1 MGKKN
6 KSAELLE
13 LFMQQRGI
21 KMKKKAIQFECPH
34 KDHKGH
40 IRLRSTGKEYVF
52 KCKLCRDKKVDLSI
66 VDRSKGEIGEQ
77 INAAYRTFKS
87 AIDLAKIQS
96 SSKDTKT
103 LEMLAST
110 LKKVWSTK
118 RVLKKILAPAK
129 GKKKFSKRGVNVA
142 QGGRSLFGGR

>member
-6 KSAELLE
+6 KSAELLD

-34 KDHKGH
+34 KDRKGN
-40 IRLRSTGKEYVF
+40 IKLRTTNKEYVF
-52 KCKLCRDKKVDLSI
+52 KCKICRDKKVDLSI
-66 VDRSKGEIGEQ
+66 VDKSKGEINDQ

-96 SSKDTKT
+96 SPKDTKT

-110 LKKVWSTK
+110 LKKIWSTK
-118 RVLKKILAPAK
+118 RVLKKILEPSK
-129 GKKKFSKRGVNVA
+129 GKKKFAKRGVNVV
-142 QGGRSLFGGR
+142 QGGRSLFR

>member
-1 MGKKN
+1 MSKKN

-34 KDHKGH
+34 KDRKGN
-40 IRLRSTGKEYVF
+40 IKLKTTNKMYVY
-52 KCKLCRDKKVDLSI
+52 KCKICKDKKVDLSI
-66 VDRSKGEIGEQ
+66 ADISKGSINDQ

-110 LKKVWSTK
+110 LKKIWSTK
-118 RVLKKILAPAK
+118 RVLKKVLEPAK
-129 GKKKFSKRGVNVA
+129 GKKKFVKRGVNVA
-142 QGGRSLFGGR
+142 TGGSSLFRR